1 MLPNEVLIVVRWF
14 HFLAGITWIGLL
26 YWFNLV
32 NVNFM
37 KSLDATTRPVVVPAL
52 LPRALFWFR
61 HSAWVTVLVGFVLVY
76 GLYWQTNRIDL
87 VNDNGF
93 KTIFSGML
101 LGLVMLFNVWMI
113 IWPNQRRVFA
123 ALAAGE
129 APDPAWA
136 RNTLYASRAN
146 VTLSF
151 PMLFFMGS
159 ASHFP
164 LDWPQIVLV
173 AVVAGAIGLSAV
185 LYVQKW
191 AAARF

>member
-1 MLPNEVLIVVRWF
+1 MLPAEVLVVVRWS
-14 HFLAGITWIGLL
+14 HFVAGITWIGLL

-37 KSLDATTRPVVVPAL
+37 KTLDATTRPVIVPAL

-61 HSAWVTVLVGFVLVY
+61 HSAWVTVLAGLVLIY
-76 GLYWQTNRIDL
+76 GLYWERLDL
-87 VNDNGF
+87 VNDDGF
-93 KTIFSGML
+93 KTIASGMA

-113 IWPNQRRVFA
+113 IWPSQRKMFG
-123 ALAAGE
+123 ALAAGQP
-129 APDPAWA
+129 PDPSWA

-151 PMLFFMGS
+151 PMLFFMAS

-164 LDWPQIVLV
+164 LDWPQIIVT
-173 AVVAGAIGLSAV
+173 AVVLGTLALATV
-185 LYVQKW
+185 FYVQKW

>member
-1 MLPNEVLIVVRWF
+1 MLPAEVLITVRWV
-14 HFLAGITWIGLL
+14 HFVAGITWIGLL

-37 KSLDATTRPVVVPAL
+37 KTLDTTTRPVVVPAL

-61 HSAWVTVLVGFVLVY
+61 HSAWVTVLAGIVLIY
-76 GLYWQTNRIDL
+76 GLYWSTGNIVETDSA
-87 VNDNGF
+87 
-93 KTIFSGML
+93 KTILAGML

-113 IWPNQRRVFA
+113 IWPNQRRAFA

-129 APDPAWA
+129 APDPTWA
-136 RNTLYASRAN
+136 RNTLYASRTN

-151 PMLFFMGS
+151 PMLFFMAG

-164 LDWPQIVLV
+164 LDWPGIV
-173 AVVAGAIGLSAV
+173 VVALVLGAIALAIV

>member
-1 MLPNEVLIVVRWF
+1 MLPNEVLIFLRWI
-14 HFLAGITWIGLL
+14 HIVAGITWIGLL

-37 KSLDATTRPVVVPAL
+37 KTLDATTRPVVVPAL

-61 HSAWVTVLVGFVLVY
+61 HSAWVTVLAGLVLIYGTYWADGSFV
-76 GLYWQTNRIDL
+76 TSNSE
-87 VNDNGF
+87 
-93 KTIFSGML
+93 KTIFAGMV

-136 RNTLYASRAN
+136 RNTLYASRTN

-151 PMLFFMGS
+151 PMLFFMES

-164 LDWPQIVLV
+164 LDWLQIAVV
-173 AVVAGAIGLSAV
+173 AVVGGAIALGIV

>member
-87 VNDNGF
+87 VSDNGF

-123 ALAAGE
+123 ALASGE

-136 RNTLYASRAN
+136 RNTLYASRTN

>member
-1 MLPNEVLIVVRWF
+1 MPNEVLIVVRWF

-37 KSLDATTRPVVVPAL
+37 KTLDATTRPVVVPAL

-113 IWPNQRRVFA
+113 IWPNQRRVFG

-164 LDWPQIVLV
+164 LDWPQIAIV
-173 AVVAGAIGLSAV
+173 AVVAGAIGLSVV

>member
-37 KSLDATTRPVVVPAL
+37 KTLDATTRPVVVPAL

-61 HSAWVTVLVGFVLVY
+61 HSAWVTVLVGFVLIY

-87 VNDNGF
+87 VTDNGF
-93 KTIFSGML
+93 KTISSGML

-136 RNTLYASRAN
+136 RDTLYASRAN

>member
-1 MLPNEVLIVVRWF
+1 
-14 HFLAGITWIGLL
+14 
-26 YWFNLV
+26 
-32 NVNFM
+32 
-37 KSLDATTRPVVVPAL
+37 
-52 LPRALFWFR
+52 
-61 HSAWVTVLVGFVLVY
+61 
-76 GLYWQTNRIDL
+76 
-87 VNDNGF
+87 
-93 KTIFSGML
+93 ML
-101 LGLVMLFNVWMI
+101 LGLVMLFNVWMV
-113 IWPNQRRVFA
+113 IWPNQRRVLA

-136 RNTLYASRAN
+136 RNTLYASRTN

>member
-37 KSLDATTRPVVVPAL
+37 KTLDATTRPVVVPAL

-61 HSAWVTVLVGFVLVY
+61 HSAWVTVLVGFVLIY

-87 VNDNGF
+87 VTDNGF
-93 KTIFSGML
+93 KTISSGML

-113 IWPNQRRVFA
+113 IWPNQRRVLA
-123 ALAAGE
+123 AFAAGE

-136 RNTLYASRAN
+136 RDTLYASRAN

>member
-37 KSLDATTRPVVVPAL
+37 KTLDATTRPVVVPAL

-136 RNTLYASRAN
+136 RNTLYASRTN

-173 AVVAGAIGLSAV
+173 AVVAAAIGFSAV

-191 AAARF
+191 AASRF

>member
-1 MLPNEVLIVVRWF
+1 MLSNEVLIVVRWF

-37 KSLDATTRPVVVPAL
+37 KTLDATTRPVVVPAL

-61 HSAWVTVLVGFVLVY
+61 HSAWVTVLLGFVLVY

-87 VNDNGF
+87 ANDNGF

-123 ALAAGE
+123 ALAGGE

-173 AVVAGAIGLSAV
+173 AVLAGAIGLSAV

>member
-26 YWFNLV
+26 YWFNVV
-32 NVNFM
+32 NVPFS
-37 KSLDATTRPVVVPAL
+37 KTLDATTRPVVVPAL
-52 LPRALFWFR
+52 LTRALFWFR
-61 HSAWVTVLVGFVLVY
+61 HAAWVTVLVGFVLIY

-101 LGLVMLFNVWMI
+101 LGVVMLINVWGV
-113 IWPNQRRVFA
+113 IWPNQRRVLG
-123 ALAAGE
+123 ALQAGT
-129 APDPAWA
+129 APDPTWG
-136 RNTLYASRAN
+136 RNALYASRAN

-173 AVVAGAIGLSAV
+173 AAVAGAMGLSAV

>member
-61 HSAWVTVLVGFVLVY
+61 HSAWVTVLFGFVLVY

-113 IWPNQRRVFA
+113 VWPNQRRVFA

-129 APDPAWA
+129 PPDPARA
-136 RNTLYASRAN
+136 RNTLYASRTN
-146 VTLSF
+146 FTLSF
-151 PMLFFMGS
+151 PMLFFMAS

-173 AVVAGAIGLSAV
+173 AVVAGAIGFAAV

>member
-1 MLPNEVLIVVRWF
+1 MLSNEVLIVVRWF

-37 KSLDATTRPVVVPAL
+37 KTLDATTRPVVVPAL

-61 HSAWVTVLVGFVLVY
+61 HSAWVTVLLGFVLVY

-87 VNDNGF
+87 ANDNGF
-93 KTIFSGML
+93 KTIFSGMF

-123 ALAAGE
+123 ALAGGE

-173 AVVAGAIGLSAV
+173 AVIAGAIGLSAV

>member
-1 MLPNEVLIVVRWF
+1 MLPNEVLITVRWI
-14 HFLAGITWIGLL
+14 HFVAGITWIGLL

-37 KSLDATTRPVVVPAL
+37 KTLDATTRPVVVPAL

-61 HSAWVTVLVGFVLVY
+61 HSAWVTVLAGLVLIY
-76 GLYWQTNRIDL
+76 GSYWA
-87 VNDNGF
+87 NGDIVTSNSAR
-93 KTIFSGML
+93 TIFAGMV

-113 IWPNQRRVFA
+113 IWPNQRRAFA

-136 RNTLYASRAN
+136 RNTLYASRTN

-151 PMLFFMGS
+151 PMLFFMAS

-164 LDWPQIVLV
+164 LDWPQIVAV
-173 AVVAGAIGLSAV
+173 AVIAGAIALAIV